1 VLIYSEI
8 SNLLY
13 FTCLILGV
21 KNNLHVV
28 MILDSESEFFNKCLE
43 NSPAVLDHSHILW
56 LNRWDDK
63 TMEII
68 PELIFKKLL
77 LKPYNKFHYL
87 LFNSKFQK

>member
-1 VLIYSEI
+1 
-8 SNLLY
+8 
-13 FTCLILGV
+13 
-21 KNNLHVV
+21 
-28 MILDSESEFFNKCLE
+28 MILDSESEFFNNCLE

-87 LFNSKFQK
+87 LFKSKFQK